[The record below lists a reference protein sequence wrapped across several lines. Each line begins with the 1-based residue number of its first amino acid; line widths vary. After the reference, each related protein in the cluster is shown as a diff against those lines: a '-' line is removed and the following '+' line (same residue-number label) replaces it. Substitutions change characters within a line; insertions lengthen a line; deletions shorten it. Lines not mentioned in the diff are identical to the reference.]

1 MSNLSV
7 NIKMFQVGELGDCFL
22 LKFKKDGSESSV
34 LIDCGSFRNSDESEQ
49 RLQTIAGFIKDDL
62 EGKPLDVVVG
72 THQHNDHLS
81 GYVHAFDIFQQ
92 TGINNVWLSWL
103 DDPKDE
109 QAGKIAAG
117 QRKVTDNLQ
126 KIVAELAKNNNE
138 SHSLASSRICDVLG
152 FYLAADDAEVPK
164 AEKKVKRPPVVPQ
177 MGIDNLRKLGK
188 TISYLSPGSVLDLPA
203 LPQNSVKVYVLGPPR
218 NSNLLFDINPNK
230 DETYDTK
237 LAAISNLA
245 EGYLSAM
252 KNFTGEPVDSHEGN
266 FPFDKKHDRKLTSKL
281 FSKEY
286 QMKKNAWRTID
297 DEWLDQAERLSLYL
311 DTYTNNS
318 SLVLAFELV
327 DSGKVLLFV
336 GDAQTGNWLSWED
349 IKWDKDKVK
358 PGFTLDFL
366 LNNTVL
372 YKVGH
377 HCSHNATL
385 KEYLDDKIIHKDLV
399 AMIPVDRTD
408 PNITKNNGWKMPAVN
423 LYKKLKENTQNRVLV
438 MDIGYDPDCDPDGQ
452 AKEAWAKVPF
462 KPVYNQQKFY
472 IEYEVHSDAN

>member
-1 MSNLSV
+1 MNNLSV

-22 LKFKKDGSESSV
+22 LKFKKDDNESSV
-34 LIDCGSFRNSDESEQ
+34 LIDCGSFRNSDKSEH
-49 RLQTIAGFIKDDL
+49 RLQAIAGFIQEDL
-62 EGKPLDVVVG
+62 KGKSLDVVVG

-81 GYVHAFDIFQQ
+81 GYVHAFDIFRQ
-92 TGINNVWLSWL
+92 TGVDNVWLSWL

-117 QRKVTDNLQ
+117 QRKVTENLQ
-126 KIVAELAKNNNE
+126 KIVTGLAKNNNE
-138 SHSLASSRICDVLG
+138 SHLLASERISDILG
-152 FYLAADDAEVPK
+152 FYMAPDVEEPIP
-164 AEKKVKRPPVVPQ
+164 EKKEKRPPVVPQ
-177 MGIDNLRKLGK
+177 MGVDNLRKLGK
-188 TISYLSPGSVLDLPA
+188 TITYLSPGSVVDLPA
-203 LPQNSVKVYVLGPPR
+203 LPQNLVKVYVLGPPR

-230 DETYDTK
+230 DETYDSK
-237 LAAISNLA
+237 LAAVSNLA

-252 KNFTGEPVDSHEGN
+252 KNFTGESVDSDEGN
-266 FPFDKKHDRKLTSKL
+266 FPFDKKYDKKLTSKL

-286 QMKKNAWRTID
+286 QAKTNAWRTID

-327 DSGKVLLFV
+327 ESGKVLLFV

-349 IKWDKDKVK
+349 IKWDEKKVK
-358 PGFTLDFL
+358 AGFSLDYL

-385 KEYLDDKIIHKDLV
+385 KEYLDDKITHPHLV

-408 PNITKNNGWKMPAVN
+408 PNITKDKGWKMPAVN
-423 LYKKLKENTQNRVLV
+423 LYNKLKEKAENRVLV
-438 MDIGYDPDCDPDGQ
+438 MDIGYDADCDPDGE
-452 AKEAWAKVPF
+452 AKESWAKVPF

-472 IEYEVHSDAN
+472 IEYEVHGAPN

>member
-1 MSNLSV
+1 
-7 NIKMFQVGELGDCFL
+7 
-22 LKFKKDGSESSV
+22 
-34 LIDCGSFRNSDESEQ
+34 
-49 RLQTIAGFIKDDL
+49 
-62 EGKPLDVVVG
+62 
-72 THQHNDHLS
+72 
-81 GYVHAFDIFQQ
+81 
-92 TGINNVWLSWL
+92 
-103 DDPKDE
+103 
-109 QAGKIAAG
+109 
-117 QRKVTDNLQ
+117 
-126 KIVAELAKNNNE
+126 
-138 SHSLASSRICDVLG
+138 
-152 FYLAADDAEVPK
+152 
-164 AEKKVKRPPVVPQ
+164 
-177 MGIDNLRKLGK
+177 
-188 TISYLSPGSVLDLPA
+188 LDLPA

-252 KNFTGEPVDSHEGN
+252 KNFTGEPVDSDEGN

-327 DSGKVLLFV
+327 ECSKVLLFV

-358 PGFTLDFL
+358 AGFSLDYL

-438 MDIGYDPDCDPDGQ
+438 MDIGYDPDCDPNGQ
-452 AKEAWAKVPF
+452 AKESWAKVPF

-472 IEYEVHSDAN
+472 IEYEVHSDSN